1 MNKTLN
7 INLGG
12 FFFHIDENAYQK
24 LKRYLDAIAKS
35 LGDDPQGKS
44 EIIADIETRIS
55 ELLSERITDVRQ
67 VVNESDIEEIIAI
80 MGQPEDYAEAEEGY
94 TETTSS
100 YSSKKRNTKKLFR
113 DGDDKFLGGVCSGLG
128 HFIGIDSIWIRLTFI
143 LLTFSGFSPLVYI
156 ILWILLPE
164 AKTTSEK
171 LQMEGEAVNID
182 NIEKKI
188 RNEFENLSTKLKDGA
203 SEIGDKISNTDFS
216 EMRNK
221 SKSGIQDL
229 LDTVGKILLAVFKV
243 LGKFIGVVLIITS
256 AITLIS
262 LVFGLFSF
270 GSIEVLTLDNDITI
284 YPPFIYD
291 ATIPKWILAI
301 VLFIL
306 IGIPFVILLILGLR
320 ILSPNIKRI
329 STTTA
334 ITLFGIWLIS
344 LFTIIFTA
352 IEQEYQNAY
361 DGTKIEKHSL
371 GFDQNEPLKIKV
383 INDDELHYLENLYQK
398 SNAIRVFENDKEVK
412 YSNDIRID
420 VRKSESEEAYIRV
433 KKMSEGKKRIKA
445 NNNAAAIKYNFKQNN
460 NTITFDAFFLS
471 DLNNLWKDE
480 EIKVIVYVPENTV
493 LYFENSSKYF
503 LDRNINT
510 VNDRYYRDIVNHK
523 FKMTEKGLECEDCEA
538 KESSGSDD
546 NEKVSVNTTNN
557 SFLYDST
564 INDYKAELIITKE
577 TTRSQLQKLAR
588 WFKERKNI
596 SIDYSDSEFYPNG
609 KIKNYN
615 LKVNCN
621 DGFEGTS
628 SSKGISIGNKTHGF
642 IRIYDSED
650 DKTPFKIW

>member
-80 MGQPEDYAEAEEGY
+80 MGQPEDYVEAEEGY
-94 TETTSS
+94 TENTSY

-113 DGDDKFLGGVCSGLG
+113 DGDDKFLGGICSGLG
-128 HFIGIDSIWIRLTFI
+128 HYVGIDSIWIRLAFI
-143 LLTFSGFSPLVYI
+143 LLTFSGFTPLVYI

-188 RNEFENLSTKLKDGA
+188 RDEFENLSTKLKDGA

-216 EMRNK
+216 EMRTK

-229 LDTVGKILLAVFKV
+229 LDTVGKILLSVFKV
-243 LGKFIGVVLIITS
+243 FGKFIGVLLIIFS
-256 AITLIS
+256 AITLIF
-262 LVFGLFSF
+262 LVFGLFSY
-270 GSIEVLTLDNDITI
+270 GSIEVLTLDNDFSI
-284 YPPFIYD
+284 YPPFFYD

-301 VLFIL
+301 VIFIL
-306 IGIPFVILLILGLR
+306 IGIPSVILLILGLR

-329 STTTA
+329 GTTTA

-344 LFTIIFTA
+344 LFTLLFTV

-361 DGTKIEKHSL
+361 DGTKIEKHNL
-371 GFDQNEPLKIKV
+371 TFDKNEPLKIR
-383 INDDELHYLENLYQK
+383 ITNDDELHYQEKLYQK
-398 SNAIRVFENDKEVK
+398 NNAIRVFKNDKEVK

-420 VRKSESEEAYIRV
+420 VRKSETEEAYVRI
-433 KKMSEGKKRIKA
+433 KKMSEGKRKA
-445 NNNAAAIKYNFKQNN
+445 IATKNAASIKYNFEQKE

-471 DLNNLWKDE
+471 ELNNLYKDE
-480 EIKVIVYVPENTV
+480 EIKVIVYLPENTV
-493 LYFENSSKYF
+493 LYLENSSKYF
-503 LDRNINT
+503 IDRKINT
-510 VNDRYYRDIVNHK
+510 VKDWYYKDLVNHK
-523 FKMTEKGLECEDCEA
+523 FRMTAKGLECEDCEE

-546 NEKVSVNTTNN
+546 NKKISVNITNN

-577 TTRSQLQKLAR
+577 TTRSELQKLVK

-596 SIDYSDSEFYPNG
+596 DIDYAGSEFYSNG
-609 KIKNYN
+609 KIKNYSV
-615 LKVNCN
+615 KVNCN
-621 DGFEGTS
+621 DGYEGTS
-628 SSKGISIGNKTHGF
+628 SSKDKRIGNKTHGF
-642 IRIYDSED
+642 IRSFDTENNRIA
-650 DKTPFKIW
+650 FKIW